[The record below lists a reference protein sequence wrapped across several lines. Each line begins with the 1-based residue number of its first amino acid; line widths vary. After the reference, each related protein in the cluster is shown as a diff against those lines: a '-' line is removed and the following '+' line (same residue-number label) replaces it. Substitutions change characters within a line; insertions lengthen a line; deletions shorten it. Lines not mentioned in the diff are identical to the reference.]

1 MSEAAIIESS
11 QYVPKTPSRSQEPLL
26 FLGLDVATKRDT
38 CALIAIAPDDSFDTW
53 YIWGCRIWEPPV
65 NLVTQVEPVLEHLF
79 THYPIAGLWYD
90 PYQAV
95 TMAQR
100 LKSKGHDH
108 RLIEVNQQTQMT
120 SAANTLQSVMVE
132 GRLTIPDIPILR
144 SHFAAAAAKR
154 TERGFRIIKLTQVK
168 QIDGVVACAMALF
181 GATQETG
188 HGTHPAWQS
197 KLHVRSPFVFEGM
210 AA

>member
-1 MSEAAIIESS
+1 MLDPVI
-11 QYVPKTPSRSQEPLL
+11 Y
-26 FLGLDVATKRDT
+26 LGLDVATKRDT
-38 CALIAIAPDDSFDTW
+38 CALVGISPDDAFERW
-53 YIWGCRIWEPPV
+53 MMWGCRIWSPPV
-65 NLVTQVEPVLEHLF
+65 NLVTQVEPVLNHLF

-100 LKSKGHDH
+100 LEQNGHGH
-108 RLIEVNQQTQMT
+108 KLMEVNQQTQMT
-120 SAANTLQSVMVE
+120 QAANTLQSTIME
-132 GRLTIPDIPILR
+132 DRLDLIDDPVLR

-168 QIDGVVACAMALF
+168 QIDAVVATAMSLL
-181 GATQETG
+181 GAATEIG
-188 HGTHPAWQS
+188 AGVYPAWSS
-197 KLHVRSPFVFEGM
+197 KLHVRTPFVFQG